1 MNEFG
6 RHGLGEKIECTRGIE
21 GVSNISG
28 WNGWEEDESRE
39 IRIQVEGCACVC
51 AHAWF
56 WVGICDS
63 VPQNLPIYRLA
74 ILWTTL
80 IIGYVISTN
89 EPPRGLVI
97 SSPVWAASRMG
108 HVISASRPTGIMT
121 SICTTHVEL
130 LRLEPGYLYPSS
142 PRFLQSFH
150 IPPQMQRWYVTATV
164 GEPRTWFQF
173 SFVRSP
179 AKEVGE
185 KLKSVAR
192 PGRSSYLGDKCR
204 MADLYLFAQWCK
216 SSGEITAG
224 CWQSCA
230 DRGAVQ
236 INALSALIHGKHAV
250 TLSSQIAFFQH
261 NCFPL
266 VSSLCDINDHWRW
279 SQLFPGGCLT
289 ILGGE
294 CSLHCLTCLHPLLK
308 AEAPITVGCDDF
320 VRWCAWLLPLK
331 PSTELGELSSWS
343 LAAISS
349 SHGPARG
356 RELVSTTGV
365 KSHLLIQPAGGA
377 LWLPPSVALTEF
389 ASERKS

>member
-150 IPPQMQRWYVTATV
+150 IPPRCKDDTWLPQLGSQEL
-164 GEPRTWFQF
+164 GFNFLLSDHLPRKWGKNWNLWLAQEEVPTSGTNAGWQICTCLL
-173 SFVRSP
+173 SDVNLRVRSRLD
-179 AKEVGE
+179 VG
-185 KLKSVAR
+185 KAVRIGGL
-192 PGRSSYLGDKCR
+192 
-204 MADLYLFAQWCK
+204 CK
-216 SSGEITAG
+216 
-224 CWQSCA
+224 
-230 DRGAVQ
+230 
-236 INALSALIHGKHAV
+236 
-250 TLSSQIAFFQH
+250 
-261 NCFPL
+261 
-266 VSSLCDINDHWRW
+266 
-279 SQLFPGGCLT
+279 
-289 ILGGE
+289 
-294 CSLHCLTCLHPLLK
+294 
-308 AEAPITVGCDDF
+308 
-320 VRWCAWLLPLK
+320 
-331 PSTELGELSSWS
+331 
-343 LAAISS
+343 
-349 SHGPARG
+349 
-356 RELVSTTGV
+356 
-365 KSHLLIQPAGGA
+365 
-377 LWLPPSVALTEF
+377 
-389 ASERKS
+389 